1 MGPRASNQVGLSE
14 RAPERFGAQ
23 DLTFVL
29 RMIGKKGAQT
39 MDWRADVKR
48 RDAIKGRVFGTHVQR
63 VAMGGGGRRVP
74 TGPVPVPVVVV
85 R

>member
-63 VAMGGGGRRVP
+63 VAMGGGSASSDRSGS
-74 TGPVPVPVVVV
+74 GSGGG
-85 R
+85 